1 MLKVNP
7 VSSSVNN
14 QSFKGFDSEDVPRY
28 SDISNWTEDTYGDEK
43 SFWNEQKDTFDYL
56 RSEEAMPKPL
66 RKPMKFF
73 SVIIS
78 GVLGAMAMAWASKRS
93 IDAMRKFKN
102 SKKLTHFIDKTKNF
116 NNKYWNK
123 FKNLEFVKNIADSK
137 FAKSKFVQEIQKG
150 YKNLKSH
157 INNTVKTIKTKLK
170 ADDCEKAAVNVFG
183 VAGGVTS
190 AVNTIKANNNSPN
203 QKRNN
208 EDLNK
213 YGVEIVCYQE

>member
-102 SKKLTHFIDKTKNF
+102 SEKLTHFIDKTKNF

-137 FAKSKFVQEIQKG
+137 FAKSKFVQGIQKG
-150 YKNLKSH
+150 YKNLKSY